1 MFQDSVEK
9 VIKYLEDFM
18 MDVEMGRITVLLES
32 KVVNRHLTR
41 SSNGDSI
48 THTNVLSFNDFRHYQ
63 S

>member
-32 KVVNRHLTR
+32 KVVIKI
-41 SSNGDSI
+41 DI
-48 THTNVLSFNDFRHYQ
+48 
-63 S
+63 

>member
-18 MDVEMGRITVLLES
+18 IDVEMGRITVLLES

-48 THTNVLSFNDFRHYQ
+48 TQTNVLSFNDFRHYQ

>member
-32 KVVNRHLTR
+32 KVVIKK
-41 SSNGDSI
+41 DI
-48 THTNVLSFNDFRHYQ
+48 
-63 S
+63 